1 MHFRAA
7 KIRSPFSVPWREK
20 GVAFSLLLLRA
31 SYPGFE
37 LRRRGLP
44 FSLPLQSGASCITLF
59 PSYFIFAQ
67 TSSTGGGGG
76 GGAGLTEAEKR
87 EKKVLEKKLTE
98 MEEELKV
105 GFFLQPPPAFPYILG
120 KSGGGWR

>member
-1 MHFRAA
+1 M
-7 KIRSPFSVPWREK
+7 
-20 GVAFSLLLLRA
+20 
-31 SYPGFE
+31 
-37 LRRRGLP
+37 RRRGLP
-44 FSLPLQSGASCITLF
+44 FSLPLQSASCITLF

-105 GFFLQPPPAFPYILG
+105 EFFFAASPGFPVHFGQKWWWLAVTVE
-120 KSGGGWR
+120 

>member
-76 GGAGLTEAEKR
+76 GAGLTEAEKR